1 MPRYNDGFG
10 ATLCN
15 LSLEKTVKKKRA
27 VARPQRLSAC
37 YTRGYDP
44 DMPLPRGE
52 DHTVHVAV
60 PTQTLA
66 DRDRRMS
73 LEHASLTAALCGDPL
88 PGRSA
93 LDKRRPQMVAE

>member
-10 ATLCN
+10 ASLHN
-15 LSLEKTVKKKRA
+15 LSLRKPVKKSRA
-27 VARPQRLSAC
+27 VARPQKLSAC

-60 PTQTLA
+60 PREALA
-66 DRDRRMS
+66 DRDRRMA
-73 LEHASLTAALCGDPL
+73 LEHASLTAALLGDPL

-93 LDKRRPQMVAE
+93 LDKRRST